1 MIFTIRVTSGQ
12 EKILSEILMKKSR
25 AERLSIY
32 SIVYVDAVKG
42 YLFVEGNEENTIVK
56 LIQKVKHV
64 KGLLKKPVSTAELE
78 NLIKITKKPVLVVE
92 VGDLVEMI
100 SGPFKGERAKV
111 TQMDEGKDEVTVEL
125 LEVAVPIP
133 VTVKGK
139 MVRLFQKKGAMEEER
154 RY

>member
-1 MIFTIRVTSGQ
+1 MILTIRVTSGQ

-25 AERLSIY
+25 AEKLDVY
-32 SIVYVDAVKG
+32 SIIYMEAIKG
-42 YLFVEGNEENTIVK
+42 YLFVEAAEENTVVK

-64 KGLLKKPVSTAELE
+64 KGFLKKPVTVEEIST
-78 NLIKITKKPVLVVE
+78 LIKATKKPALVLE

-100 SGPFKGERAKV
+100 SGPFKGERARA
-111 TQMDEGKDEVTVEL
+111 TQIDEGKDEVTVEL

-139 MVRLFQKKGAMEEER
+139 MIRLFQKKGAEEEER
-154 RY
+154 R